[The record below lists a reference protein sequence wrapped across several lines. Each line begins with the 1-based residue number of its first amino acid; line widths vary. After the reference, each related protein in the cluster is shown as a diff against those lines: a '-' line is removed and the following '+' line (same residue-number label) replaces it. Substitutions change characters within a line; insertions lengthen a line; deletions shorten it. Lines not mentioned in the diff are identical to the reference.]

1 MLENLLGYIL
11 FGSVISFASP
21 WLVPI
26 LTVAP
31 IVNILSVKAYNK
43 WEYAHRSKMTDLNQ
57 KLGHVEELP
66 DDFAAA
72 KDIRIY
78 SMASWLRECYRD
90 LSDQRSKWDRNVV
103 KKSFLSRIADLVV
116 ILIRDGGAYALLIHM
131 FYSGKIGIDE
141 FVLYFAA
148 ISSFASWVGDI
159 ISCWNKANTVSL
171 KLCDFRDFVDYPE
184 YDGSG
189 IAKAT
194 DHMNTVPEIEFKN
207 VSFRYD
213 GAEQDTIHDLSLKI
227 KSGEKLALVGLNGA
241 GKTTLVKL
249 LCGLYRPTS
258 GEIFFNGIPLS
269 DFKRE
274 DYYKLIS
281 PVFQE
286 IRTAFFSLA
295 ETVSGKSTAETDLE
309 KAETCMRQAGLGA
322 KIDALPDGIHTKLNK
337 KVHENGTELSGGEA
351 QKLIYAALKGGITVG
366 SIAKY
371 VTCIMLLVETLINI
385 VTTTQQA
392 LYNNHYLKRYF
403 SYFDIPNNMYQ
414 GSLTVEKRDDNEYYV
429 EFRNVSFK
437 YPNTEAYALRNV
449 NLKFKIGE
457 KLAIVGMN
465 GSGKT
470 TFIKLL
476 CRLYDP
482 TEGEILLNGVNIQ
495 KYDYDE
501 YMSVFSV
508 VFQDFSLFSF
518 KIGEVVASSK
528 TFDENKV
535 RECLVKANFGDR
547 LHEMPEGIHTY
558 LYKGYDQS
566 GIEISGGEA
575 QKIALARALYKDSPF
590 ILLDEPTAALDPIS
604 EYEVYS
610 NFNAI
615 SGDKTTVYIS
625 HRLAS
630 CRFCNKIVVFDDG
643 KIVQHGSHE
652 ELLSDV
658 NGKYHELWNAQAQ
671 YYTT

>member
-1 MLENLLGYIL
+1 MKKKKPTHSVFSNFAWSLKMLLKYSKAAFFITALFIPINIVLRYLEIYLPSLVVSEVTNGQTLNHSLLSIGIVMLLIMLGHIIIQALGHIRNSTLGIYRYKMTDLVTRKQLSMFYQTYEQKEVRDLANRASIATQMWDGVQPLTDIVYSGFGMIENLLGYIL

-90 LSDQRSKWDRNVV
+90 LSEQRAKWDRTTV

-131 FYSGKIGIDE
+131 FYNGKIGIDE

-148 ISSFASWVGDI
+148 ISSFASWVGGI

-171 KLCDFRDFVDYPE
+171 KLCDFREFVDYPE

-189 IAKAT
+189 IAKAA
-194 DHMNTVPEIEFKN
+194 DHMNTAPEVEFKN

-286 IRTAFFSLA
+286 IQTAFFSLA

-351 QKLIYAALKGGITVG
+351 QKL
-366 SIAKY
+366 
-371 VTCIMLLVETLINI
+371 M
-385 VTTTQQA
+385 
-392 LYNNHYLKRYF
+392 
-403 SYFDIPNNMYQ
+403 
-414 GSLTVEKRDDNEYYV
+414 
-429 EFRNVSFK
+429 
-437 YPNTEAYALRNV
+437 
-449 NLKFKIGE
+449 
-457 KLAIVGMN
+457 
-465 GSGKT
+465 
-470 TFIKLL
+470 
-476 CRLYDP
+476 
-482 TEGEILLNGVNIQ
+482 
-495 KYDYDE
+495 
-501 YMSVFSV
+501 
-508 VFQDFSLFSF
+508 
-518 KIGEVVASSK
+518 
-528 TFDENKV
+528 
-535 RECLVKANFGDR
+535 
-547 LHEMPEGIHTY
+547 
-558 LYKGYDQS
+558 
-566 GIEISGGEA
+566 
-575 QKIALARALYKDSPF
+575 LARALYKDAPLL
-590 ILLDEPTAALDPIS
+590 ILDEPTAALDPIAES
-604 EYEVYS
+604 KIYNE
-610 NFNAI
+610 FNVMAKN
-615 SGDKTTVYIS
+615 KTSLFIS

-630 CRFCNKIVVFDDG
+630 TSFCDRIILLENGNITEEGTHQELMAANGTYKGLFDIQSCWYKEDTEGGDG
-643 KIVQHGSHE
+643 E
-652 ELLSDV
+652 
-658 NGKYHELWNAQAQ
+658 
-671 YYTT
+671 

>member
-1 MLENLLGYIL
+1 MKKKKPTHSVFSNFAWSLKMLLKYSKAAFFITALFIPINIGLRYLEIYLPSLVVSEVTNGQTINHSLLSIGIVMLLIMLGNIIVQALGHIRNSTLGIYRYKITDLVTRKQLSMFYQTYEQKEVRDLANRASIATQMWDGVQPLTDIVYNGFGMIENLLGYIL

-90 LSDQRSKWDRNVV
+90 LSEQRAKWDRTTV

-148 ISSFASWVGDI
+148 ISSFASWVGGI

-189 IAKAT
+189 IAKAA

-249 LCGLYRPTS
+249 LCSLYRPTS

-351 QKLIYAALKGGITVG
+351 QKL
-366 SIAKY
+366 
-371 VTCIMLLVETLINI
+371 M
-385 VTTTQQA
+385 
-392 LYNNHYLKRYF
+392 
-403 SYFDIPNNMYQ
+403 
-414 GSLTVEKRDDNEYYV
+414 
-429 EFRNVSFK
+429 
-437 YPNTEAYALRNV
+437 
-449 NLKFKIGE
+449 
-457 KLAIVGMN
+457 
-465 GSGKT
+465 
-470 TFIKLL
+470 
-476 CRLYDP
+476 
-482 TEGEILLNGVNIQ
+482 
-495 KYDYDE
+495 
-501 YMSVFSV
+501 
-508 VFQDFSLFSF
+508 
-518 KIGEVVASSK
+518 
-528 TFDENKV
+528 
-535 RECLVKANFGDR
+535 
-547 LHEMPEGIHTY
+547 
-558 LYKGYDQS
+558 
-566 GIEISGGEA
+566 
-575 QKIALARALYKDSPF
+575 LARALYKDAPLL
-590 ILLDEPTAALDPIS
+590 ILDEPTAALDPIAES
-604 EYEVYS
+604 KIYNE
-610 NFNAI
+610 FNVMAKN
-615 SGDKTTVYIS
+615 KTSLFIS

-630 CRFCNKIVVFDDG
+630 TSFCDRIILLENGNITEEGTHQELMGANGTYKGLFDIQSCWYKEDMEGGDG
-643 KIVQHGSHE
+643 K
-652 ELLSDV
+652 
-658 NGKYHELWNAQAQ
+658 
-671 YYTT
+671 

>member
-1 MLENLLGYIL
+1 MKKKKPTHSVFSNFAWSLKMLLKYSKAAFFITALFIPINIGLRYLEIYLPSLVVSEITNGQTLTHSLLSIGIVMLLIMLGNIIVQALGHIRNSTLGIYRYKMTALVTRKQLSMFYQTYEQKEVRDLANRASNATQMWDGVQPLTDIVYSGFGMIENLLGYIL

-26 LTVAP
+26 LTVVP

-148 ISSFASWVGDI
+148 ISSFASWVGGI

-189 IAKAT
+189 IAKAA

-351 QKLIYAALKGGITVG
+351 QKL
-366 SIAKY
+366 
-371 VTCIMLLVETLINI
+371 M
-385 VTTTQQA
+385 
-392 LYNNHYLKRYF
+392 
-403 SYFDIPNNMYQ
+403 
-414 GSLTVEKRDDNEYYV
+414 
-429 EFRNVSFK
+429 
-437 YPNTEAYALRNV
+437 
-449 NLKFKIGE
+449 
-457 KLAIVGMN
+457 
-465 GSGKT
+465 
-470 TFIKLL
+470 
-476 CRLYDP
+476 
-482 TEGEILLNGVNIQ
+482 
-495 KYDYDE
+495 
-501 YMSVFSV
+501 
-508 VFQDFSLFSF
+508 
-518 KIGEVVASSK
+518 
-528 TFDENKV
+528 
-535 RECLVKANFGDR
+535 
-547 LHEMPEGIHTY
+547 
-558 LYKGYDQS
+558 
-566 GIEISGGEA
+566 
-575 QKIALARALYKDSPF
+575 LARALYKDAPLL
-590 ILLDEPTAALDPIS
+590 ILDEPTAALDPIAES
-604 EYEVYS
+604 KIYNE
-610 NFNAI
+610 FNVMAKN
-615 SGDKTTVYIS
+615 KTSLFIS

-630 CRFCNKIVVFDDG
+630 TSFCDRIILLENGNITEEGTHQELMGANGTYKGLFDIQSCWYKEDMEGGDG
-643 KIVQHGSHE
+643 E
-652 ELLSDV
+652 
-658 NGKYHELWNAQAQ
+658 
-671 YYTT
+671 

>member
-1 MLENLLGYIL
+1 MKKKKPTHSVFSNFAWSLKMLLKYSKAAFFITALFIPINIGLRYLEIYLPSLVVSEITNGQTLTHSLLSIGIVMLLIMLGNIIVQALGHIRNSTLGIYRYKMTALVTRKQLSMFYQTYEQKEVRDLANRASNATQMWDGVQPLTDIVYSGFGMLENLLGYIL

-148 ISSFASWVGDI
+148 ISSFASWVGGI

-351 QKLIYAALKGGITVG
+351 QKL
-366 SIAKY
+366 
-371 VTCIMLLVETLINI
+371 M
-385 VTTTQQA
+385 
-392 LYNNHYLKRYF
+392 
-403 SYFDIPNNMYQ
+403 
-414 GSLTVEKRDDNEYYV
+414 
-429 EFRNVSFK
+429 
-437 YPNTEAYALRNV
+437 
-449 NLKFKIGE
+449 
-457 KLAIVGMN
+457 
-465 GSGKT
+465 
-470 TFIKLL
+470 
-476 CRLYDP
+476 
-482 TEGEILLNGVNIQ
+482 
-495 KYDYDE
+495 
-501 YMSVFSV
+501 
-508 VFQDFSLFSF
+508 
-518 KIGEVVASSK
+518 
-528 TFDENKV
+528 
-535 RECLVKANFGDR
+535 
-547 LHEMPEGIHTY
+547 
-558 LYKGYDQS
+558 
-566 GIEISGGEA
+566 
-575 QKIALARALYKDSPF
+575 LARALYKDAPLL
-590 ILLDEPTAALDPIS
+590 ILDEPTAALDPIAES
-604 EYEVYS
+604 KIYNE
-610 NFNAI
+610 FNVMAKN
-615 SGDKTTVYIS
+615 KTSLFIS

-630 CRFCNKIVVFDDG
+630 TSFCDRIILLENGNITEEGTHQELMGANGTYKGLFDIQSCWYKEDMEGGDG
-643 KIVQHGSHE
+643 E
-652 ELLSDV
+652 
-658 NGKYHELWNAQAQ
+658 
-671 YYTT
+671 

>member
-1 MLENLLGYIL
+1 MKKKKPTHSVFSNFAWSLKMLLKYSKAAFFITALFIPINIGLRYLEIYLPSLVVSEITNGQTLTHSLLSIGIVMLLIMLGNIIVQALGHIRNSTLGIYRYKMTALVTRKQLSMFYQTYEQKEVRDLANRASNATQMWDGVQPLTDIVCSGFGMIENLLGYIL

-90 LSDQRSKWDRNVV
+90 LSEQRAKWDRTTV

-131 FYSGKIGIDE
+131 FYNGKIGIDE

-148 ISSFASWVGDI
+148 ISSFASWVGGI

-189 IAKAT
+189 IAKAA

-351 QKLIYAALKGGITVG
+351 QKL
-366 SIAKY
+366 
-371 VTCIMLLVETLINI
+371 M
-385 VTTTQQA
+385 
-392 LYNNHYLKRYF
+392 
-403 SYFDIPNNMYQ
+403 
-414 GSLTVEKRDDNEYYV
+414 
-429 EFRNVSFK
+429 
-437 YPNTEAYALRNV
+437 
-449 NLKFKIGE
+449 
-457 KLAIVGMN
+457 
-465 GSGKT
+465 
-470 TFIKLL
+470 
-476 CRLYDP
+476 
-482 TEGEILLNGVNIQ
+482 
-495 KYDYDE
+495 
-501 YMSVFSV
+501 
-508 VFQDFSLFSF
+508 
-518 KIGEVVASSK
+518 
-528 TFDENKV
+528 
-535 RECLVKANFGDR
+535 
-547 LHEMPEGIHTY
+547 
-558 LYKGYDQS
+558 
-566 GIEISGGEA
+566 
-575 QKIALARALYKDSPF
+575 LARALYKDAPLL
-590 ILLDEPTAALDPIS
+590 ILDEPTAALDPIAES
-604 EYEVYS
+604 KIYNE
-610 NFNAI
+610 FNVMAKN
-615 SGDKTTVYIS
+615 KTSLFIS

-630 CRFCNKIVVFDDG
+630 TSFCDRIILLENGNITEEGTHQELMGANGTYKGLFDIQSCWYKEDMEGGDG
-643 KIVQHGSHE
+643 E
-652 ELLSDV
+652 
-658 NGKYHELWNAQAQ
+658 
-671 YYTT
+671 

>member
-1 MLENLLGYIL
+1 MKKKKPTHSVFSNFAWSLKMLLKYSKAAFFITALFIPINIGLRYLEIYLPSLVVSEITNGQTLTHSLLSIGIVMLLIMLGNIIVQALGHIRNSTLGIYRYKMTALVTRKQLSMFYQTYEQKKVRDLANRASNATQMWDGVQPLTDIVYNGFGMLENLLGYIL

-78 SMASWLRECYRD
+78 SMAFWLRECYRD

-148 ISSFASWVGDI
+148 ISSFASWVGGI

-189 IAKAT
+189 IAKAA

-351 QKLIYAALKGGITVG
+351 QKL
-366 SIAKY
+366 
-371 VTCIMLLVETLINI
+371 M
-385 VTTTQQA
+385 
-392 LYNNHYLKRYF
+392 
-403 SYFDIPNNMYQ
+403 
-414 GSLTVEKRDDNEYYV
+414 
-429 EFRNVSFK
+429 
-437 YPNTEAYALRNV
+437 
-449 NLKFKIGE
+449 
-457 KLAIVGMN
+457 
-465 GSGKT
+465 
-470 TFIKLL
+470 
-476 CRLYDP
+476 
-482 TEGEILLNGVNIQ
+482 
-495 KYDYDE
+495 
-501 YMSVFSV
+501 
-508 VFQDFSLFSF
+508 
-518 KIGEVVASSK
+518 
-528 TFDENKV
+528 
-535 RECLVKANFGDR
+535 
-547 LHEMPEGIHTY
+547 
-558 LYKGYDQS
+558 
-566 GIEISGGEA
+566 
-575 QKIALARALYKDSPF
+575 LARALYKDAPLL
-590 ILLDEPTAALDPIS
+590 ILDEPTAALDPIAES
-604 EYEVYS
+604 KIYNE
-610 NFNAI
+610 FNVMAKN
-615 SGDKTTVYIS
+615 KTSLFIS

-630 CRFCNKIVVFDDG
+630 TSFCDRIILLENGNITEEGTHQELMGANGTYKGLFDIQSCWYKENMEGGDG
-643 KIVQHGSHE
+643 E
-652 ELLSDV
+652 
-658 NGKYHELWNAQAQ
+658 
-671 YYTT
+671 

>member
-1 MLENLLGYIL
+1 MKKKKPTHSVFSNFAWSLKMLLKYSKAAFFITALFIPINIGLRYLEIYLPSLVVSEITNGQTLTHSLLSIGIVMLLIMLGNIIVQALGHIRNSTLGIYRYKMTALVTRKQLSMFYQTYEQKKVRDLANRASNATQMWDGVQPLTDIVYNGFGMLENLLGYIL

-351 QKLIYAALKGGITVG
+351 QKL
-366 SIAKY
+366 
-371 VTCIMLLVETLINI
+371 M
-385 VTTTQQA
+385 
-392 LYNNHYLKRYF
+392 
-403 SYFDIPNNMYQ
+403 
-414 GSLTVEKRDDNEYYV
+414 
-429 EFRNVSFK
+429 
-437 YPNTEAYALRNV
+437 
-449 NLKFKIGE
+449 
-457 KLAIVGMN
+457 
-465 GSGKT
+465 
-470 TFIKLL
+470 
-476 CRLYDP
+476 
-482 TEGEILLNGVNIQ
+482 
-495 KYDYDE
+495 
-501 YMSVFSV
+501 
-508 VFQDFSLFSF
+508 
-518 KIGEVVASSK
+518 
-528 TFDENKV
+528 
-535 RECLVKANFGDR
+535 
-547 LHEMPEGIHTY
+547 
-558 LYKGYDQS
+558 
-566 GIEISGGEA
+566 
-575 QKIALARALYKDSPF
+575 LARALYKDASLL
-590 ILLDEPTAALDPIS
+590 ILDEPTAALDPIAES
-604 EYEVYS
+604 KIYNE
-610 NFNAI
+610 FNVMAKN
-615 SGDKTTVYIS
+615 KTSLFIS

-630 CRFCNKIVVFDDG
+630 TSFCDRIILLENGNITEEGTHQELMGANGTYKGLFDIQSCWYKEDMEGGDG
-643 KIVQHGSHE
+643 ERK
-652 ELLSDV
+652 
-658 NGKYHELWNAQAQ
+658 
-671 YYTT
+671 

>member
-1 MLENLLGYIL
+1 MKKKKPTHSVFSNFAWSLKMLLKYSKAAFFITALFIPINIGLRYLEIYLPSLVVSEVTNGQTLNHSLLSIGIVMLLILLGNIIVQALGHIRTSTLGIYRYKMTDLVTRKQLSMFYQTYEQKEVRDLANRASTATQMWDGVQPLMDIVYSGFGMIENLLGYIL

-90 LSDQRSKWDRNVV
+90 LSEQRAKWDRTTV

-131 FYSGKIGIDE
+131 FYTGKIGIDE

-148 ISSFASWVGDI
+148 ISSFASWVGGI

-171 KLCDFRDFVDYPE
+171 KLCDFREFVDYPE

-189 IAKAT
+189 IAKAE
-194 DHMNTVPEIEFKN
+194 DHLNTVPEIEFRN

-213 GAEQDTIHDLSLKI
+213 GADHDTIHNLSLKI

-258 GEIFFNGIPLS
+258 GEIYFNGIPLS

-295 ETVSGKSTAETDLE
+295 ETVSGKSIAETDLL
-309 KAETCMRQAGLGA
+309 KAEACIRQAGLSA

-351 QKLIYAALKGGITVG
+351 QKL
-366 SIAKY
+366 
-371 VTCIMLLVETLINI
+371 M
-385 VTTTQQA
+385 
-392 LYNNHYLKRYF
+392 
-403 SYFDIPNNMYQ
+403 
-414 GSLTVEKRDDNEYYV
+414 
-429 EFRNVSFK
+429 
-437 YPNTEAYALRNV
+437 
-449 NLKFKIGE
+449 
-457 KLAIVGMN
+457 
-465 GSGKT
+465 
-470 TFIKLL
+470 
-476 CRLYDP
+476 
-482 TEGEILLNGVNIQ
+482 
-495 KYDYDE
+495 
-501 YMSVFSV
+501 
-508 VFQDFSLFSF
+508 
-518 KIGEVVASSK
+518 
-528 TFDENKV
+528 
-535 RECLVKANFGDR
+535 
-547 LHEMPEGIHTY
+547 
-558 LYKGYDQS
+558 
-566 GIEISGGEA
+566 
-575 QKIALARALYKDSPF
+575 LARALYKDAPLL
-590 ILLDEPTAALDPIS
+590 ILDEPTAALDPIAES
-604 EYEVYS
+604 KIYNE
-610 NFNAI
+610 FNVMAKN
-615 SGDKTTVYIS
+615 KTSLFIS

-630 CRFCNKIVVFDDG
+630 TSFCDRIVLLENGGIAEEGTHGELMAANGTYKGLFDIQSCWYKEDMEGGDG
-643 KIVQHGSHE
+643 E
-652 ELLSDV
+652 
-658 NGKYHELWNAQAQ
+658 
-671 YYTT
+671 

>member
-1 MLENLLGYIL
+1 MKKKKPTHSVFSNFAWSLKMLLKYSKAAFFITALFIPINIGLRYLEIYLPSLVVSEITNGQTLTHSLLSIGIVMLLIMLGNIIVQALGHIRNSTLGIYRYKMTALVTRKQLSMFYQTYEQKEVRDLANRASNATQMWDGVQPLTDIVYSGFGMIENLLGYIL

-148 ISSFASWVGDI
+148 ISSFASWVGGI

-189 IAKAT
+189 IAKAA

-351 QKLIYAALKGGITVG
+351 QKL
-366 SIAKY
+366 
-371 VTCIMLLVETLINI
+371 M
-385 VTTTQQA
+385 
-392 LYNNHYLKRYF
+392 
-403 SYFDIPNNMYQ
+403 
-414 GSLTVEKRDDNEYYV
+414 
-429 EFRNVSFK
+429 
-437 YPNTEAYALRNV
+437 
-449 NLKFKIGE
+449 
-457 KLAIVGMN
+457 
-465 GSGKT
+465 
-470 TFIKLL
+470 
-476 CRLYDP
+476 
-482 TEGEILLNGVNIQ
+482 
-495 KYDYDE
+495 
-501 YMSVFSV
+501 
-508 VFQDFSLFSF
+508 
-518 KIGEVVASSK
+518 
-528 TFDENKV
+528 
-535 RECLVKANFGDR
+535 
-547 LHEMPEGIHTY
+547 
-558 LYKGYDQS
+558 
-566 GIEISGGEA
+566 
-575 QKIALARALYKDSPF
+575 LARALYKDAPLL
-590 ILLDEPTAALDPIS
+590 ILDEPTAALDPIAES
-604 EYEVYS
+604 KIYNE
-610 NFNAI
+610 FNVMAKN
-615 SGDKTTVYIS
+615 KTSLFIS

-630 CRFCNKIVVFDDG
+630 TSFCDRIILLENGNITEEGTHQELMGANGTYKGLFDIQSCWYKEDMEGGDG
-643 KIVQHGSHE
+643 E
-652 ELLSDV
+652 
-658 NGKYHELWNAQAQ
+658 
-671 YYTT
+671 

>member
-1 MLENLLGYIL
+1 MKKKKPTHSVFSNFAWSLKMLLKYSKAAFFITALFIPINIGLRYLEIYLPSLVVSEITNGQTLTHSLLSIGIVMLLIMLGNIIVQALGHIRNSTLGIYRYKMTALVTRKQLSMFYQTYEQKEVRDLANRASNATQMWDGVQPLTDIVYNGFGMLENLLGYIL

-148 ISSFASWVGDI
+148 ISSFASWVGGI

-184 YDGSG
+184 YNGSG
-189 IAKAT
+189 IAKAA

-351 QKLIYAALKGGITVG
+351 QKL
-366 SIAKY
+366 
-371 VTCIMLLVETLINI
+371 M
-385 VTTTQQA
+385 
-392 LYNNHYLKRYF
+392 
-403 SYFDIPNNMYQ
+403 
-414 GSLTVEKRDDNEYYV
+414 
-429 EFRNVSFK
+429 
-437 YPNTEAYALRNV
+437 
-449 NLKFKIGE
+449 
-457 KLAIVGMN
+457 
-465 GSGKT
+465 
-470 TFIKLL
+470 
-476 CRLYDP
+476 
-482 TEGEILLNGVNIQ
+482 
-495 KYDYDE
+495 
-501 YMSVFSV
+501 
-508 VFQDFSLFSF
+508 
-518 KIGEVVASSK
+518 
-528 TFDENKV
+528 
-535 RECLVKANFGDR
+535 
-547 LHEMPEGIHTY
+547 
-558 LYKGYDQS
+558 
-566 GIEISGGEA
+566 
-575 QKIALARALYKDSPF
+575 LARAFYKDAPLL
-590 ILLDEPTAALDPIS
+590 ILDEPTAALDPIAES
-604 EYEVYS
+604 KIYNE
-610 NFNAI
+610 FNVMAKN
-615 SGDKTTVYIS
+615 KTSLFIS

-630 CRFCNKIVVFDDG
+630 TSFCDRIILLENGNITEEGTHQELMGANGTYKGLFDIQSCWYKEDMERGDG
-643 KIVQHGSHE
+643 E
-652 ELLSDV
+652 
-658 NGKYHELWNAQAQ
+658 
-671 YYTT
+671 

>member
-1 MLENLLGYIL
+1 MKKKKPTHSVFSNFAWSLKMLLKYSKAAFFITVLFIPINIGLRYLEIYLPSLVVSEITNGQTLNHSLLSIGIVMLLIMLGYIIIQALGHIRNSTLGIYRYKMTDLVTRKQLSMFYQTYEQKKVRDLANRASNATQMWDGVQPLTDIVYNGFGMLENLLGYIL

-148 ISSFASWVGDI
+148 ISSFASWVGGI

-189 IAKAT
+189 IAKAA

-258 GEIFFNGIPLS
+258 GEIFFNSIPLS

-295 ETVSGKSTAETDLE
+295 ETVSGKSTSETDLE

-351 QKLIYAALKGGITVG
+351 QKL
-366 SIAKY
+366 
-371 VTCIMLLVETLINI
+371 M
-385 VTTTQQA
+385 
-392 LYNNHYLKRYF
+392 
-403 SYFDIPNNMYQ
+403 
-414 GSLTVEKRDDNEYYV
+414 
-429 EFRNVSFK
+429 
-437 YPNTEAYALRNV
+437 
-449 NLKFKIGE
+449 
-457 KLAIVGMN
+457 
-465 GSGKT
+465 
-470 TFIKLL
+470 
-476 CRLYDP
+476 
-482 TEGEILLNGVNIQ
+482 
-495 KYDYDE
+495 
-501 YMSVFSV
+501 
-508 VFQDFSLFSF
+508 
-518 KIGEVVASSK
+518 
-528 TFDENKV
+528 
-535 RECLVKANFGDR
+535 
-547 LHEMPEGIHTY
+547 
-558 LYKGYDQS
+558 
-566 GIEISGGEA
+566 
-575 QKIALARALYKDSPF
+575 LARALYKDAPLL
-590 ILLDEPTAALDPIS
+590 ILDEPTAALDPIAES
-604 EYEVYS
+604 KIYNE
-610 NFNAI
+610 FNVMAKN
-615 SGDKTTVYIS
+615 KTSLFIS

-630 CRFCNKIVVFDDG
+630 TSFCDRIILLENGNITEEGTHQELMGANGTYKGLFDIQSCWYKEDMEGGDG
-643 KIVQHGSHE
+643 E
-652 ELLSDV
+652 
-658 NGKYHELWNAQAQ
+658 
-671 YYTT
+671 

>member
-1 MLENLLGYIL
+1 MKKKKPTHSVFSNFAWSLKMLLKYSKAAFFITALFIPINIGLRYLEIYLPSLVVSEITNGQTLTHSLLSIGIVMLLIMLGNIIVQALGHIRNSTLGIYRYKMTALVTRKQLSMFYQTYEQKEVRDLANRASNATQMWDGVQPLTDIVYNGFGMLENLLGYIL

-31 IVNILSVKAYNK
+31 IVNIFSVKAYNK

-148 ISSFASWVGDI
+148 ISSFASWVGGI

-189 IAKAT
+189 IAKAA

-351 QKLIYAALKGGITVG
+351 QKL
-366 SIAKY
+366 
-371 VTCIMLLVETLINI
+371 M
-385 VTTTQQA
+385 
-392 LYNNHYLKRYF
+392 
-403 SYFDIPNNMYQ
+403 
-414 GSLTVEKRDDNEYYV
+414 
-429 EFRNVSFK
+429 
-437 YPNTEAYALRNV
+437 
-449 NLKFKIGE
+449 
-457 KLAIVGMN
+457 
-465 GSGKT
+465 
-470 TFIKLL
+470 
-476 CRLYDP
+476 
-482 TEGEILLNGVNIQ
+482 
-495 KYDYDE
+495 
-501 YMSVFSV
+501 
-508 VFQDFSLFSF
+508 
-518 KIGEVVASSK
+518 
-528 TFDENKV
+528 
-535 RECLVKANFGDR
+535 
-547 LHEMPEGIHTY
+547 
-558 LYKGYDQS
+558 
-566 GIEISGGEA
+566 
-575 QKIALARALYKDSPF
+575 LARALYKDAPLL
-590 ILLDEPTAALDPIS
+590 ILDEPTAALDPIAES
-604 EYEVYS
+604 KIYNE
-610 NFNAI
+610 FNVMAKN
-615 SGDKTTVYIS
+615 KTSLFIS

-630 CRFCNKIVVFDDG
+630 TSFCDRIILLENGNITEEGTHQELMGANGTYKGLFDIQSCWYKEDMEG
-643 KIVQHGSHE
+643 GDSE
-652 ELLSDV
+652 
-658 NGKYHELWNAQAQ
+658 
-671 YYTT
+671 

>member
-1 MLENLLGYIL
+1 MKKKKPTHSVFSNFAWSLKMLLKYSKAAFFITALFIPINIGLRYLEIYLPSLVVSEITNGQTLTHSLLSIGIVMLLIMLGNIIVQALGHIRNSTLGIYRYKMTALVTRKQLSMFYQTYEQKKVRDLANRASNATQMWDGVQPLTDIVYNGFGMLENLLGYIL

-148 ISSFASWVGDI
+148 ISSFASWVGGI

-189 IAKAT
+189 IAHAA
-194 DHMNTVPEIEFKN
+194 DHMNMIPEIEFRN
-207 VSFRYD
+207 VSFRYE
-213 GAEQDTIHDLSLKI
+213 GADHDTIQNLSLKI

-295 ETVSGKSTAETDLE
+295 ETVSGKSIAETDLE
-309 KAETCMRQAGLGA
+309 KAEKCMRQAGLGA
-322 KIDALPDGIHTKLNK
+322 KIDALPNGIHTKLNK

-351 QKLIYAALKGGITVG
+351 QKL
-366 SIAKY
+366 
-371 VTCIMLLVETLINI
+371 M
-385 VTTTQQA
+385 
-392 LYNNHYLKRYF
+392 
-403 SYFDIPNNMYQ
+403 
-414 GSLTVEKRDDNEYYV
+414 
-429 EFRNVSFK
+429 
-437 YPNTEAYALRNV
+437 
-449 NLKFKIGE
+449 
-457 KLAIVGMN
+457 
-465 GSGKT
+465 
-470 TFIKLL
+470 
-476 CRLYDP
+476 
-482 TEGEILLNGVNIQ
+482 
-495 KYDYDE
+495 
-501 YMSVFSV
+501 
-508 VFQDFSLFSF
+508 
-518 KIGEVVASSK
+518 
-528 TFDENKV
+528 
-535 RECLVKANFGDR
+535 
-547 LHEMPEGIHTY
+547 
-558 LYKGYDQS
+558 
-566 GIEISGGEA
+566 
-575 QKIALARALYKDSPF
+575 LARALYKDAPLL
-590 ILLDEPTAALDPIS
+590 ILDEPTAALDPIAES
-604 EYEVYS
+604 KIYNE
-610 NFNAI
+610 FNVMAKN
-615 SGDKTTVYIS
+615 KTSLFIS

-630 CRFCNKIVVFDDG
+630 TSFCDRIILLENGNITEEGTHQELMGANGTYKGLFDIQSCWYKEDMEGGDG
-643 KIVQHGSHE
+643 E
-652 ELLSDV
+652 
-658 NGKYHELWNAQAQ
+658 
-671 YYTT
+671 

>member
-1 MLENLLGYIL
+1 MKKKKPTHSVFSNFAWSLKMLLKYSKAAFFITALFIPINIGLRYLEIYLPSLVVSEVTNGQTLNHSLLSIGIVMLLIMLGYIIIQALGHIRNSTLGIYRYKMTDLVTRKQLSMFYQTYEQKKVRDLANRASNATQMWDGVQPLTDIVYNGFGMLENLLGYIL

-43 WEYAHRSKMTDLNQ
+43 WEYAHRSKMTHLNQ

-148 ISSFASWVGDI
+148 ISSFASWVGGI

-189 IAKAT
+189 IAKAA

-258 GEIFFNGIPLS
+258 GEIFFNSIPLS

-286 IRTAFFSLA
+286 IRTTFFSLA
-295 ETVSGKSTAETDLE
+295 ETVSGKSTSETDLE

-351 QKLIYAALKGGITVG
+351 QKLILENGNITEEGTHQELMGANGTYKG
-366 SIAKY
+366 
-371 VTCIMLLVETLINI
+371 L
-385 VTTTQQA
+385 
-392 LYNNHYLKRYF
+392 
-403 SYFDIPNNMYQ
+403 FDIQSCWYKEDME
-414 GSLTVEKRDDNEYYV
+414 GGD
-429 EFRNVSFK
+429 
-437 YPNTEAYALRNV
+437 
-449 NLKFKIGE
+449 GE
-457 KLAIVGMN
+457 
-465 GSGKT
+465 
-470 TFIKLL
+470 
-476 CRLYDP
+476 
-482 TEGEILLNGVNIQ
+482 
-495 KYDYDE
+495 
-501 YMSVFSV
+501 
-508 VFQDFSLFSF
+508 
-518 KIGEVVASSK
+518 
-528 TFDENKV
+528 
-535 RECLVKANFGDR
+535 
-547 LHEMPEGIHTY
+547 
-558 LYKGYDQS
+558 
-566 GIEISGGEA
+566 
-575 QKIALARALYKDSPF
+575 
-590 ILLDEPTAALDPIS
+590 
-604 EYEVYS
+604 
-610 NFNAI
+610 
-615 SGDKTTVYIS
+615 
-625 HRLAS
+625 
-630 CRFCNKIVVFDDG
+630 
-643 KIVQHGSHE
+643 
-652 ELLSDV
+652 
-658 NGKYHELWNAQAQ
+658 
-671 YYTT
+671 

>member
-1 MLENLLGYIL
+1 MKKKKPTHSVFSNFAWSLKMLLKYSKAAFFITALFIPINIGLRYLEIYLPSLVVSEVTNGQTINHSLLSIGIVMLLIMLGNIIVQALGHIRNSTLGIYRYKITDLVTRKQLSMFYQTYEQKEVRDLANRASIATQMWDGVQPLTDIVYNGFGMIENLLGYIL

-90 LSDQRSKWDRNVV
+90 LSEQRAKWDRTTV

-148 ISSFASWVGDI
+148 ISSFASWGGGI

-189 IAKAT
+189 IAKAA

-351 QKLIYAALKGGITVG
+351 QKL
-366 SIAKY
+366 
-371 VTCIMLLVETLINI
+371 M
-385 VTTTQQA
+385 
-392 LYNNHYLKRYF
+392 
-403 SYFDIPNNMYQ
+403 
-414 GSLTVEKRDDNEYYV
+414 
-429 EFRNVSFK
+429 
-437 YPNTEAYALRNV
+437 
-449 NLKFKIGE
+449 
-457 KLAIVGMN
+457 
-465 GSGKT
+465 
-470 TFIKLL
+470 
-476 CRLYDP
+476 
-482 TEGEILLNGVNIQ
+482 
-495 KYDYDE
+495 
-501 YMSVFSV
+501 
-508 VFQDFSLFSF
+508 
-518 KIGEVVASSK
+518 
-528 TFDENKV
+528 
-535 RECLVKANFGDR
+535 
-547 LHEMPEGIHTY
+547 
-558 LYKGYDQS
+558 
-566 GIEISGGEA
+566 
-575 QKIALARALYKDSPF
+575 LARALYKDAPLL
-590 ILLDEPTAALDPIS
+590 ILDEPTAALDPIAES
-604 EYEVYS
+604 KIYNE
-610 NFNAI
+610 FNVMAKN
-615 SGDKTTVYIS
+615 KTSLFIS

-630 CRFCNKIVVFDDG
+630 TSFCDRIILLENGNITEEGTHQELMGANGTYKGLFDIQSCWYKEDMEGGDG
-643 KIVQHGSHE
+643 K
-652 ELLSDV
+652 
-658 NGKYHELWNAQAQ
+658 
-671 YYTT
+671 

>member
-1 MLENLLGYIL
+1 MKKKKPTHSVFSNFAWSLKMLLKYCKAAFFITALFIPINIGLRYLEIYLPSLVVSEITNGQTLTHSLLSIGIVMLLIMLGNIIVQALGHIRNSTLGIYRYKMTALVTRKQLSMFYQTYEQKEVRDLANRASNATQMWDGVQPLTDIVYNGFGMLENLLGYIL

-103 KKSFLSRIADLVV
+103 KKSFLSRISDLVV

-148 ISSFASWVGDI
+148 ISSFASWVGGI

-189 IAKAT
+189 IAKAA

-286 IRTAFFSLA
+286 TRTAFFSLA

-337 KVHENGTELSGGEA
+337 KVYENGTELSGGEA
-351 QKLIYAALKGGITVG
+351 QKL
-366 SIAKY
+366 
-371 VTCIMLLVETLINI
+371 M
-385 VTTTQQA
+385 
-392 LYNNHYLKRYF
+392 
-403 SYFDIPNNMYQ
+403 
-414 GSLTVEKRDDNEYYV
+414 
-429 EFRNVSFK
+429 
-437 YPNTEAYALRNV
+437 
-449 NLKFKIGE
+449 
-457 KLAIVGMN
+457 
-465 GSGKT
+465 
-470 TFIKLL
+470 
-476 CRLYDP
+476 
-482 TEGEILLNGVNIQ
+482 
-495 KYDYDE
+495 
-501 YMSVFSV
+501 
-508 VFQDFSLFSF
+508 
-518 KIGEVVASSK
+518 
-528 TFDENKV
+528 
-535 RECLVKANFGDR
+535 
-547 LHEMPEGIHTY
+547 
-558 LYKGYDQS
+558 
-566 GIEISGGEA
+566 
-575 QKIALARALYKDSPF
+575 LARALYKDAPLL
-590 ILLDEPTAALDPIS
+590 ILDEPTAALDPIAES
-604 EYEVYS
+604 KIYNE
-610 NFNAI
+610 FNVMAKN
-615 SGDKTTVYIS
+615 KTSLFIS

-630 CRFCNKIVVFDDG
+630 TSFCDRIILLENGNITEEGTHQELMGANGTYKGLFDIQSCWYKEDMEGGDG
-643 KIVQHGSHE
+643 E
-652 ELLSDV
+652 
-658 NGKYHELWNAQAQ
+658 
-671 YYTT
+671 

>member
-1 MLENLLGYIL
+1 MKKKKPTHSVFSNFAWSLKMLLKYSKAAFFITALFIPINIGLRYLEIYLPSLVVSEITNGQTLTHSLLSIGIVMLLIMLGNIIVQALGHIRNSTLGIYRYKMTALVTRKQLSMFYQTYEQKKVRDLANRASNATQMWDGVQPLTDIVYNGFGMLENLLGYIL

-189 IAKAT
+189 IAKAA

-351 QKLIYAALKGGITVG
+351 QKL
-366 SIAKY
+366 
-371 VTCIMLLVETLINI
+371 M
-385 VTTTQQA
+385 
-392 LYNNHYLKRYF
+392 
-403 SYFDIPNNMYQ
+403 
-414 GSLTVEKRDDNEYYV
+414 
-429 EFRNVSFK
+429 
-437 YPNTEAYALRNV
+437 
-449 NLKFKIGE
+449 
-457 KLAIVGMN
+457 
-465 GSGKT
+465 
-470 TFIKLL
+470 
-476 CRLYDP
+476 
-482 TEGEILLNGVNIQ
+482 
-495 KYDYDE
+495 
-501 YMSVFSV
+501 
-508 VFQDFSLFSF
+508 
-518 KIGEVVASSK
+518 
-528 TFDENKV
+528 
-535 RECLVKANFGDR
+535 
-547 LHEMPEGIHTY
+547 
-558 LYKGYDQS
+558 
-566 GIEISGGEA
+566 
-575 QKIALARALYKDSPF
+575 LARALYKDAPLL
-590 ILLDEPTAALDPIS
+590 ILDEPTAALDPIAES
-604 EYEVYS
+604 KIYNE
-610 NFNAI
+610 FNVMAKN
-615 SGDKTTVYIS
+615 KTSLFIS

-630 CRFCNKIVVFDDG
+630 TSFCDRIILLENGNITEEGTHQELMGANGTYKGLFDIQSCWYKEDMEGGDG
-643 KIVQHGSHE
+643 E
-652 ELLSDV
+652 
-658 NGKYHELWNAQAQ
+658 
-671 YYTT
+671 

>member
-1 MLENLLGYIL
+1 MKKKKPTHSVFSNFAWSLKMLLKYSKAAFFITALFIPINIGLRYLEIFLPSLVVSEITNGQTLTQSLLSIGIVMLLIMLGNIIVQALGHIRNSTLGIYRYKMTALVTRKQLSMFYQTYEQKEVRDLANRASSATQMWDGVQPLTDIVYNGFGMLENLLGYIL

-148 ISSFASWVGDI
+148 ISSFASWVGGI

-189 IAKAT
+189 IAKAA

-213 GAEQDTIHDLSLKI
+213 GAEQDTIHDLTLKI

-258 GEIFFNGIPLS
+258 GEIYFNGIPLS

-351 QKLIYAALKGGITVG
+351 QKL
-366 SIAKY
+366 
-371 VTCIMLLVETLINI
+371 M
-385 VTTTQQA
+385 
-392 LYNNHYLKRYF
+392 
-403 SYFDIPNNMYQ
+403 
-414 GSLTVEKRDDNEYYV
+414 
-429 EFRNVSFK
+429 
-437 YPNTEAYALRNV
+437 
-449 NLKFKIGE
+449 
-457 KLAIVGMN
+457 
-465 GSGKT
+465 
-470 TFIKLL
+470 
-476 CRLYDP
+476 
-482 TEGEILLNGVNIQ
+482 
-495 KYDYDE
+495 
-501 YMSVFSV
+501 
-508 VFQDFSLFSF
+508 
-518 KIGEVVASSK
+518 
-528 TFDENKV
+528 
-535 RECLVKANFGDR
+535 
-547 LHEMPEGIHTY
+547 
-558 LYKGYDQS
+558 
-566 GIEISGGEA
+566 
-575 QKIALARALYKDSPF
+575 LARALYKDAPLL
-590 ILLDEPTAALDPIS
+590 ILDEPTAALDPIAES
-604 EYEVYS
+604 KIYNE
-610 NFNAI
+610 FNVMAKN
-615 SGDKTTVYIS
+615 KTSLFIS

-630 CRFCNKIVVFDDG
+630 TSFCDRIILLENGNITEEGTHQELMGANGTYKGLFDIQSCWYKEDMEGGDG
-643 KIVQHGSHE
+643 E
-652 ELLSDV
+652 
-658 NGKYHELWNAQAQ
+658 
-671 YYTT
+671 

>member
-1 MLENLLGYIL
+1 MKKKKPTHSVFSNFAWSLKMLLKYSKAAFFITVLFIPINIGLRYLEIYLPSLVVSEITNGQTLNHSLLSIGIVMLLIMLGYIIIQALGHIRNSTLGIYRYKMTDLVTRKQLSMFYQTYEQKKVRDLANRASNATQMWDGVQPLTDIVYNGFGMLENLLGYIL

-148 ISSFASWVGDI
+148 ISSFASWVGGI

-189 IAKAT
+189 IAKAA

-258 GEIFFNGIPLS
+258 GEIFFNSIPLS

-295 ETVSGKSTAETDLE
+295 ETVSGKSTSETDLE

-351 QKLIYAALKGGITVG
+351 QKLILENGNITEEGTHQELMGANGTYKG
-366 SIAKY
+366 
-371 VTCIMLLVETLINI
+371 L
-385 VTTTQQA
+385 
-392 LYNNHYLKRYF
+392 
-403 SYFDIPNNMYQ
+403 FDIQSCWYKEDME
-414 GSLTVEKRDDNEYYV
+414 GGD
-429 EFRNVSFK
+429 
-437 YPNTEAYALRNV
+437 
-449 NLKFKIGE
+449 GE
-457 KLAIVGMN
+457 
-465 GSGKT
+465 
-470 TFIKLL
+470 
-476 CRLYDP
+476 
-482 TEGEILLNGVNIQ
+482 
-495 KYDYDE
+495 
-501 YMSVFSV
+501 
-508 VFQDFSLFSF
+508 
-518 KIGEVVASSK
+518 
-528 TFDENKV
+528 
-535 RECLVKANFGDR
+535 
-547 LHEMPEGIHTY
+547 
-558 LYKGYDQS
+558 
-566 GIEISGGEA
+566 
-575 QKIALARALYKDSPF
+575 
-590 ILLDEPTAALDPIS
+590 
-604 EYEVYS
+604 
-610 NFNAI
+610 
-615 SGDKTTVYIS
+615 
-625 HRLAS
+625 
-630 CRFCNKIVVFDDG
+630 
-643 KIVQHGSHE
+643 
-652 ELLSDV
+652 
-658 NGKYHELWNAQAQ
+658 
-671 YYTT
+671 

>member
-1 MLENLLGYIL
+1 MKKKKPTHSVFSNFAWSLKMLLKYSKAAFFITALFIPINIGLRYLEIYLPSLVVSEITNGQTLTHSLLSIGIVMLLIMLGNIIVQALGHIRNSTLGIYRYKMTALVTRKQLSMFYQTYEQKKVRDLANRASNATQMWDGVQPLTDIVYNGFGMLENLLGYIL

-21 WLVPI
+21 WLVPM

-90 LSDQRSKWDRNVV
+90 LSEQRAKWDRTTV

-148 ISSFASWVGDI
+148 ISSFASWVGGI

-189 IAKAT
+189 IAKAA

-286 IRTAFFSLA
+286 IRTAFFSLT

-351 QKLIYAALKGGITVG
+351 QKL
-366 SIAKY
+366 
-371 VTCIMLLVETLINI
+371 M
-385 VTTTQQA
+385 
-392 LYNNHYLKRYF
+392 
-403 SYFDIPNNMYQ
+403 
-414 GSLTVEKRDDNEYYV
+414 
-429 EFRNVSFK
+429 
-437 YPNTEAYALRNV
+437 
-449 NLKFKIGE
+449 
-457 KLAIVGMN
+457 
-465 GSGKT
+465 
-470 TFIKLL
+470 
-476 CRLYDP
+476 
-482 TEGEILLNGVNIQ
+482 
-495 KYDYDE
+495 
-501 YMSVFSV
+501 
-508 VFQDFSLFSF
+508 
-518 KIGEVVASSK
+518 
-528 TFDENKV
+528 
-535 RECLVKANFGDR
+535 
-547 LHEMPEGIHTY
+547 
-558 LYKGYDQS
+558 
-566 GIEISGGEA
+566 
-575 QKIALARALYKDSPF
+575 LARALYKDAPLL
-590 ILLDEPTAALDPIS
+590 ILDEPTAALDPIAES
-604 EYEVYS
+604 KIYNE
-610 NFNAI
+610 FNVMAKN
-615 SGDKTTVYIS
+615 KTSLFIS

-630 CRFCNKIVVFDDG
+630 TSFCDRIILLENGNITEEGTHQELMGANGTYKGLFDIQSCWYKEDMEGGDG
-643 KIVQHGSHE
+643 E
-652 ELLSDV
+652 
-658 NGKYHELWNAQAQ
+658 
-671 YYTT
+671 

>member
-1 MLENLLGYIL
+1 MKKKKPTHSVFSNFAWSLKMLLKYSKAAFFITALFIPINIGLRYLEIYLPSLVVSEITNGQTLTHSLLSIGIVMLLIMLGNIIVQALGHIRNSTLGIYRYKMTDLVTRKQLSMFYQTYEQKKVRDLANRASNATQMWDGVQPLTDIVYNGFGMLENLLGYIL

-148 ISSFASWVGDI
+148 ISSFASWVGGI

-189 IAKAT
+189 IAKAA

-258 GEIFFNGIPLS
+258 GEIFFNSIPLS

-295 ETVSGKSTAETDLE
+295 ETVSGKSTSETDLE

-351 QKLIYAALKGGITVG
+351 QKL
-366 SIAKY
+366 
-371 VTCIMLLVETLINI
+371 M
-385 VTTTQQA
+385 
-392 LYNNHYLKRYF
+392 
-403 SYFDIPNNMYQ
+403 
-414 GSLTVEKRDDNEYYV
+414 
-429 EFRNVSFK
+429 
-437 YPNTEAYALRNV
+437 
-449 NLKFKIGE
+449 
-457 KLAIVGMN
+457 
-465 GSGKT
+465 
-470 TFIKLL
+470 
-476 CRLYDP
+476 
-482 TEGEILLNGVNIQ
+482 
-495 KYDYDE
+495 
-501 YMSVFSV
+501 
-508 VFQDFSLFSF
+508 
-518 KIGEVVASSK
+518 
-528 TFDENKV
+528 
-535 RECLVKANFGDR
+535 
-547 LHEMPEGIHTY
+547 
-558 LYKGYDQS
+558 
-566 GIEISGGEA
+566 
-575 QKIALARALYKDSPF
+575 LARALYKDAPLL
-590 ILLDEPTAALDPIS
+590 ILDEPTAALDPIAES
-604 EYEVYS
+604 QIYNE
-610 NFNAI
+610 FNVMAKN
-615 SGDKTTVYIS
+615 KTSLFIS

-630 CRFCNKIVVFDDG
+630 TSFCDRIILLENGNITEEGTHQELMGANGTYKGLFDIQSCWYKEDMEGGDG
-643 KIVQHGSHE
+643 E
-652 ELLSDV
+652 
-658 NGKYHELWNAQAQ
+658 
-671 YYTT
+671 

>member
-1 MLENLLGYIL
+1 MKKKKPTHSVFSNFAWSLKMLLKYSKAAFFITALFIPINIGLRYLEIYLPSLVVSEITNGQTLTHSLLSIGIVMLLIMLGNIIVQALGHIRNSTLGIYRYKMTALVTRKQLSMFYQTYEQKEVRDLANRASNATQMWDGVQPLTDIVYNGFGMLENLLGYIL

-148 ISSFASWVGDI
+148 ISSFASWVGGI
-159 ISCWNKANTVSL
+159 ISCWNTANTVSL

-189 IAKAT
+189 IAKAA

-337 KVHENGTELSGGEA
+337 RVHENGTELSGGEA
-351 QKLIYAALKGGITVG
+351 QKL
-366 SIAKY
+366 
-371 VTCIMLLVETLINI
+371 M
-385 VTTTQQA
+385 
-392 LYNNHYLKRYF
+392 
-403 SYFDIPNNMYQ
+403 
-414 GSLTVEKRDDNEYYV
+414 
-429 EFRNVSFK
+429 
-437 YPNTEAYALRNV
+437 
-449 NLKFKIGE
+449 
-457 KLAIVGMN
+457 
-465 GSGKT
+465 
-470 TFIKLL
+470 
-476 CRLYDP
+476 
-482 TEGEILLNGVNIQ
+482 
-495 KYDYDE
+495 
-501 YMSVFSV
+501 
-508 VFQDFSLFSF
+508 
-518 KIGEVVASSK
+518 
-528 TFDENKV
+528 
-535 RECLVKANFGDR
+535 
-547 LHEMPEGIHTY
+547 
-558 LYKGYDQS
+558 
-566 GIEISGGEA
+566 
-575 QKIALARALYKDSPF
+575 LARALYKDAPLL
-590 ILLDEPTAALDPIS
+590 ILDEPTAALDPIAES
-604 EYEVYS
+604 KIYNE
-610 NFNAI
+610 FNVMAKN
-615 SGDKTTVYIS
+615 KTSLFIS

-630 CRFCNKIVVFDDG
+630 TSFCDRIILLENGNITEEGTHQELMGANGTYKGLFDIQSCWYKEDMEGGDG
-643 KIVQHGSHE
+643 E
-652 ELLSDV
+652 
-658 NGKYHELWNAQAQ
+658 
-671 YYTT
+671 

>member
-1 MLENLLGYIL
+1 MKKKKPTHSVFSNFAWSLKMLLKYSKAAFFITALFIPINIGLRYLEIYLPSLVVSEITNGQTLTHSLLSIGIVMLLIMLGNIIVQALGHTRNSTLGIYRYKMTALVTRKQLSMFYQTYEQKEVRDLANRASNATQMWDGVQPLTDIVYSGFGMIENLLGYIL

-148 ISSFASWVGDI
+148 ISSFASWVGGI

-189 IAKAT
+189 IAKAA

-351 QKLIYAALKGGITVG
+351 QKL
-366 SIAKY
+366 
-371 VTCIMLLVETLINI
+371 M
-385 VTTTQQA
+385 
-392 LYNNHYLKRYF
+392 
-403 SYFDIPNNMYQ
+403 
-414 GSLTVEKRDDNEYYV
+414 
-429 EFRNVSFK
+429 
-437 YPNTEAYALRNV
+437 
-449 NLKFKIGE
+449 
-457 KLAIVGMN
+457 
-465 GSGKT
+465 
-470 TFIKLL
+470 
-476 CRLYDP
+476 
-482 TEGEILLNGVNIQ
+482 
-495 KYDYDE
+495 
-501 YMSVFSV
+501 
-508 VFQDFSLFSF
+508 
-518 KIGEVVASSK
+518 
-528 TFDENKV
+528 
-535 RECLVKANFGDR
+535 
-547 LHEMPEGIHTY
+547 
-558 LYKGYDQS
+558 
-566 GIEISGGEA
+566 
-575 QKIALARALYKDSPF
+575 LARALYKDAPLL
-590 ILLDEPTAALDPIS
+590 ILDEPTAALDPIAES
-604 EYEVYS
+604 KIYNE
-610 NFNAI
+610 FNVMAKN
-615 SGDKTTVYIS
+615 KTSLFIS

-630 CRFCNKIVVFDDG
+630 TSFCDRIILLENGNITEEGTHQELMGANGTYKGLFDIQSCWYKEDMEGGDG
-643 KIVQHGSHE
+643 E
-652 ELLSDV
+652 
-658 NGKYHELWNAQAQ
+658 
-671 YYTT
+671 

>member
-1 MLENLLGYIL
+1 MKKKKPTHSVFSNFAWSLKMLLKYSKAAFFITALFIPINIGLRYLEIYLPSLVVSEVTNGQTLNHSLLSIGIVMLLIMLGNIIIQALGHIRNSTLGIYRYKMTDLVTRKQLSMFYQTYEQKKVRDLANRASNATQMWDGVQPLTDIVYNGFGMLENLLGYIL

-131 FYSGKIGIDE
+131 FYNGKIGIDE

-148 ISSFASWVGDI
+148 ISSFASWVGGI

-189 IAKAT
+189 IAKAA

-258 GEIFFNGIPLS
+258 GEIFFNSIPLS

-295 ETVSGKSTAETDLE
+295 ETVSGKSTSETDLE

-351 QKLIYAALKGGITVG
+351 QKL
-366 SIAKY
+366 
-371 VTCIMLLVETLINI
+371 M
-385 VTTTQQA
+385 
-392 LYNNHYLKRYF
+392 
-403 SYFDIPNNMYQ
+403 
-414 GSLTVEKRDDNEYYV
+414 
-429 EFRNVSFK
+429 
-437 YPNTEAYALRNV
+437 
-449 NLKFKIGE
+449 
-457 KLAIVGMN
+457 
-465 GSGKT
+465 
-470 TFIKLL
+470 
-476 CRLYDP
+476 
-482 TEGEILLNGVNIQ
+482 
-495 KYDYDE
+495 
-501 YMSVFSV
+501 
-508 VFQDFSLFSF
+508 
-518 KIGEVVASSK
+518 
-528 TFDENKV
+528 
-535 RECLVKANFGDR
+535 
-547 LHEMPEGIHTY
+547 
-558 LYKGYDQS
+558 
-566 GIEISGGEA
+566 
-575 QKIALARALYKDSPF
+575 LARALYKDAPLL
-590 ILLDEPTAALDPIS
+590 ILDEPTAALDPIAES
-604 EYEVYS
+604 KIYNE
-610 NFNAI
+610 FNVMAKN
-615 SGDKTTVYIS
+615 KTSLFIS

-630 CRFCNKIVVFDDG
+630 TSFCDRIILLENGNITEEGTHQELMGANGTYKGLFDIQSCWYKEDMEGGDG
-643 KIVQHGSHE
+643 E
-652 ELLSDV
+652 
-658 NGKYHELWNAQAQ
+658 
-671 YYTT
+671 

>member
-1 MLENLLGYIL
+1 MKKKKPTHSVFSNFAWSLKMLLKYSKAAFFITALFIPINIGLRYLEIYLPSLVVSEITNGQTLTHSLLSIGIVMLLIMLGNIIVQALGHIRNSTLGIYRYKMTALVTRKQLSMFYQTYEQKEVRDLANRASNATQMWDGVQPLTDIVYNGFGMLENLLGYIL

-43 WEYAHRSKMTDLNQ
+43 WEYAHRGKMTDLNQ

-66 DDFAAA
+66 DDFTAA

-103 KKSFLSRIADLVV
+103 KKSFLSHIADLVV

-148 ISSFASWVGDI
+148 ISSFASWVGGI

-189 IAKAT
+189 IAKAA

-337 KVHENGTELSGGEA
+337 RVHENGTELSGGEA
-351 QKLIYAALKGGITVG
+351 QKL
-366 SIAKY
+366 
-371 VTCIMLLVETLINI
+371 M
-385 VTTTQQA
+385 
-392 LYNNHYLKRYF
+392 
-403 SYFDIPNNMYQ
+403 
-414 GSLTVEKRDDNEYYV
+414 
-429 EFRNVSFK
+429 
-437 YPNTEAYALRNV
+437 
-449 NLKFKIGE
+449 
-457 KLAIVGMN
+457 
-465 GSGKT
+465 
-470 TFIKLL
+470 
-476 CRLYDP
+476 
-482 TEGEILLNGVNIQ
+482 
-495 KYDYDE
+495 
-501 YMSVFSV
+501 
-508 VFQDFSLFSF
+508 
-518 KIGEVVASSK
+518 
-528 TFDENKV
+528 
-535 RECLVKANFGDR
+535 
-547 LHEMPEGIHTY
+547 
-558 LYKGYDQS
+558 
-566 GIEISGGEA
+566 
-575 QKIALARALYKDSPF
+575 LARALYKDAPLL
-590 ILLDEPTAALDPIS
+590 ILDEPTAALDPIAES
-604 EYEVYS
+604 KIYNE
-610 NFNAI
+610 FNVMAKN
-615 SGDKTTVYIS
+615 KTSLFIS

-630 CRFCNKIVVFDDG
+630 TSFCDRIILLENGNITEEGTHQELMGANGTYKGLFDIQSCWYKEDMEGGDG
-643 KIVQHGSHE
+643 E
-652 ELLSDV
+652 
-658 NGKYHELWNAQAQ
+658 
-671 YYTT
+671 